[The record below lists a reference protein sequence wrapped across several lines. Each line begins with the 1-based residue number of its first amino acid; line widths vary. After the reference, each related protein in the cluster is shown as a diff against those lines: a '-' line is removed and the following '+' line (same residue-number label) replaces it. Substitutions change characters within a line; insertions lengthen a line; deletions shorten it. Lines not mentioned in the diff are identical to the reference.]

1 VGATA
6 AANLY
11 TSAEASGFRA
21 SHPDLTT
28 MLKLEPSKK
37 QILVENEMLEI
48 QLLNKNQNLQRSL

>member
-11 TSAEASGFRA
+11 TSVEASGFIA

-28 MLKLEPSKK
+28 MLKLEPGKK

-48 QLLNKNQNLQRSL
+48 QLTE

>member
-48 QLLNKNQNLQRSL
+48 QLTE